1 MAVVKG
7 LASIKKHQAEQQEKA
22 AAGGKKFPEFLYRVF
37 PKVVGNEVVVRF
49 LQELDPDM
57 ENYREDRG
65 IGLIAVEHEAGAA
78 DKDSEAPKKG
88 FMYKAL
94 CTAADDGDCYACA
107 MHKANYKGGWRPKQN
122 LYINVL
128 VEVEGEK
135 KVFVLSK
142 NANSSFVQ
150 SLIQEA
156 VDEGSITDANYRITK
171 TGDGTTTQWLLKR
184 LKGDA
189 LDDSSVEL
197 WDLEGE
203 VLKSV
208 PVDEQPAFYGK
219 AHGTFTPREETGS
232 GNTSAARPAPA
243 DDNDEW

>member
-57 ENYREDRG
+57 DNYREDRG
-65 IGLIAVEHEAGAA
+65 IGLIAVEHEAGAES
-78 DKDSEAPKKG
+78 KETEAPKKG

-94 CTAADDGDCYACA
+94 CTAADDGECYACA
-107 MHKANYKGGWRPKQN
+107 KHKENYKGGWRPKQN

-128 VEVEGEK
+128 VEVDGEK

-184 LKGDA
+184 LKGEP
-189 LDDSSVEL
+189 LDDSSAEL
-197 WDLEGE
+197 WDLENE
-203 VLKSV
+203 VLKDI
-208 PVDEQPAFYGK
+208 PFEDQAEFYGK
-219 AHGTFTPREETGS
+219 AHGGFTARES
-232 GNTSAARPAPA
+232 SSDSAPARSAAA

>member
-37 PKVVGNEVVVRF
+37 PKVVGNEIVVRF

-57 ENYREDRG
+57 TNYDDSRG

-94 CTAADDGDCYACA
+94 CTAADDGECYACLK
-107 MHKANYKGGWRPKQN
+107 HKENYKGGWRPKQN

-128 VEVEGEK
+128 TEVDGEK

-184 LKGDA
+184 LKSEP
-189 LDDSSVEL
+189 LDDSEVEL

-203 VLKSV
+203 VLKDI
-208 PVDEQPAFYGK
+208 PFDEQAEFYGK
-219 AHGTFTPREETGS
+219 AHGGLTPRSEGSTQETRS
-232 GNTSAARPAPA
+232 SAPAA